1 MHGKSI
7 KKNKYYKILILVGIT
22 TMVFG
27 FIIFSRI
34 TSQGRNLSMLK
45 GMFQGAGAAI
55 AGIGIV
61 KLIQNRITPEEKLK
75 AKEIELYDER
85 NIQVLRVASAIAS
98 TVAIILFAILAFV
111 FMGMNYIVPAFI
123 SIGAM
128 YIQII
133 AFYIAYKYYNNKM

>member
-1 MHGKSI
+1 MFGKSMS
-7 KKNKYYKILILVGIT
+7 NKYYKILILVGIT

-27 FIIFSRI
+27 FIIFKRI
-34 TSQGRNLSMLK
+34 SVEGHNISMLK
-45 GMFQGAGAAI
+45 GMFQGAGASI

-85 NIQVLRVASAIAS
+85 NIQVLRVASA
-98 TVAIILFAILAFV
+98 VANTAAILLFAILAFI

-128 YIQII
+128 YIQLLT
-133 AFYIAYKYYNNKM
+133 FFIAYRYYNNKM